1 MISYTTIGCSD
12 FEHSQI
18 FFDAALGALGYG
30 LLHDYSEYGTV
41 AWGDLSTAAQPHNAK
56 LWLMK
61 MPYDGKT
68 ASVGNGAMVGLV
80 AKTRAQVDAFHAAAL
95 AHGGSCEGKPGLR
108 EAYGPNMYLAY
119 VRDPM
124 GNKFSAMCTAAL

>member
-1 MISYTTIGCSD
+1 
-12 FEHSQI
+12 
-18 FFDAALGALGYG
+18 

-41 AWGDLSTAAQPHNAK
+41 AWGDLANAAHPHNSK

-61 MPYDGKT
+61 MPFDGKV
-68 ASVGNGAMVGLV
+68 ASAGNGAMVGLI
-80 AKTRAQVDAFHAAAL
+80 AQTRAQVDAFHASAL
-95 AHGGSCEGKPGLR
+95 ANGGSCEGKPGLR

-124 GNKFSAMCTAAL
+124 GNKFSAMCTAAI